1 MYKYFNAHPKGLSVG
16 DCVKRAITVAAQMD
30 YMEVQRELNRYK
42 KVTGAKAFNS
52 DYNPHK
58 YVENVLHGVKLSFP
72 AEKGKPRMNGQRFC
86 ESYKKGRYIL
96 NMAGHW
102 SCCVDGVIYDTWDCS
117 DKCVYTAYKVVS
129 MGAPKDLKNCCTF
142 ELKSSSVGIV
152 RIYDGNGTYVER
164 KIDPKLKDGYVK
176 CLEDNGYS
184 YVDF

>member
-1 MYKYFNAHPKGLSVG
+1 MYQYYNAHPKGLLVG
-16 DCVKRAITVAAQMD
+16 DCVKRAISKAANMD

-117 DKCVYTAYKVVS
+117 DKCVYTAYKIE
-129 MGAPKDLKNCCTF
+129 PKQTTLKF
-142 ELKSSSVGIV
+142 
-152 RIYDGNGTYVER
+152 R
-164 KIDPKLKDGYVK
+164 KTKTPIMLV
-176 CLEDNGYS
+176 
-184 YVDF
+184 

>member
-16 DCVKRAITVAAQMD
+16 DCVKRAITLAAQMD

-86 ESYKKGRYIL
+86 EAYKKGRYIL

-117 DKCVYTAYKVVS
+117 DKCVYTAYKIVPETNYFKILKDKDTYYARITTEDKTYIS
-129 MGAPKDLKNCCTF
+129 AHMDKKQIEAYTQCLKDLGFNEKN
-142 ELKSSSVGIV
+142 
-152 RIYDGNGTYVER
+152 
-164 KIDPKLKDGYVK
+164 
-176 CLEDNGYS
+176 
-184 YVDF
+184 